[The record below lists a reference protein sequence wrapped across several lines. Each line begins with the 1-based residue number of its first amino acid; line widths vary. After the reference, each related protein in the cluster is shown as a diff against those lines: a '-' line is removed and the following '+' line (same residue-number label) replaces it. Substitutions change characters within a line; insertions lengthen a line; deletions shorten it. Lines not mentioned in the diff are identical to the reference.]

1 MDSLTIDKRPVERWG
16 AFFGGMQDGDAD
28 TPKSDVIVWVV
39 IGLPSQTA
47 RVSVLLCVALE
58 RAFKFTFN

>member
-1 MDSLTIDKRPVERWG
+1 MIDKRPVERWG
-16 AFFGGMQDGDAD
+16 AFFQGQDDDEG
-28 TPKSDVIVWVV
+28 TPQSDVIVWVL

-47 RVSVLLCVALE
+47 RASVLLCVALE